1 MPLFL
6 HAWQSLTQINTDWQ
20 SPINASGFANYK
32 AFDTEEG
39 EGQHTVQSTQ
49 NSSKIITELFFV
61 EFAFYKVK

>member
-20 SPINASGFANYK
+20 SPINASGFANYE

-39 EGQHTVQSTQ
+39 EGQHTVQSTP
-49 NSSKIITELFFV
+49 KFV
-61 EFAFYKVK
+61 KNNH